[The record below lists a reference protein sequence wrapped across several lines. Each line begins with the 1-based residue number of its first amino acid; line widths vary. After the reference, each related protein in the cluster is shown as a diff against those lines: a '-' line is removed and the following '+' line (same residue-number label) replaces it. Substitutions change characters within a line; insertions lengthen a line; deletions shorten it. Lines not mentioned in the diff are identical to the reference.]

1 MLISN
6 VRQTTLNEEKI
17 NVVLYSCTDNERK
30 LFDEYAEK
38 KNVNLIITDQDVCIE
53 NISLIKDCQAIS
65 VNHCTKIDKDLLDL
79 LFKSGVRYIST
90 RTIGYDHID
99 IKYAKK
105 IGVKVD
111 NITYS
116 TNSVADYTIM
126 LILMATRNMKALLT
140 KTQMQDYTLPLVAGR
155 QLNELT
161 VGIIGTGAIG
171 KKVISHI
178 KGFGCKI
185 LANSLYED
193 DEVKEY
199 AEYVNFETLISKSDV
214 ISLHIPACEENYHI
228 INEKTINK
236 MKTGCYLINTS
247 RGSLINTSDLI
258 KAIENEKISGVA
270 LDVIENENGI
280 FYNDLREKPL
290 KNRELALLSSYPNVI
305 ITPHMAFHTDVAIKD
320 MVINSLN
327 NCVDFI
333 NQTSKV
339 YISELLFKN

>member
-1 MLISN
+1 MLISDS
-6 VRQTTLNEEKI
+6 RQTTLNEEKI
-17 NVVLYSCTDNERK
+17 NVVVYSCTDNERK
-30 LFDEYAEK
+30 IINEYDK
-38 KNVNLIITDQDVCIE
+38 KMNVNLIITHKDICAE
-53 NISLIKDCQAIS
+53 NISLIKKCNAIS
-65 VNHCTKIDKDLLDL
+65 INHRVKINKKLLDI
-79 LFKSGVRYIST
+79 LFESGVRYIST

-99 IKYAKK
+99 IEYAKK
-105 IGVKVD
+105 IGIKIG

-126 LILMATRNMKALLT
+126 LILMATRNMKTVFA
-140 KTQMQDYTLPLVAGR
+140 KTQMKDYTLPLIAGR

-185 LANSLYED
+185 LANSLYEEE
-193 DEVKEY
+193 EVKRN
-199 AEYVNFETLISKSDV
+199 AEYVDFETLISKSDV
-214 ISLHIPACEENYHI
+214 ISLHIPACKENYHI
-228 INEKTINK
+228 INEKTISK

-258 KAIENEKISGVA
+258 KAIENKKLSGVA

-280 FYNDLREKPL
+280 FYNDLKERPL
-290 KNRELALLSSYPNVI
+290 SNKELEILSSYTNVI

-320 MVINSLN
+320 MVLNSLN
-327 NCVDFI
+327 NCIDFS
-333 NQTSKV
+333 NQFNKV
-339 YISELLFKN
+339 YINELLFKN